1 MGFVLLFIY
10 FNYMRQTGYH
20 ISVMDWVILFIVGI
34 LQILAWT
41 VRTGILSHRI
51 LPSDETGGKRLD
63 EWFRN

>member
-1 MGFVLLFIY
+1 
-10 FNYMRQTGYH
+10 MRQTGYH

-51 LPSDETGGKRLD
+51 LPSDEKGGKRLD